1 MKTFEKDEIIDV
13 QTLKSVLLKRKT
25 TLPRFRLPMTKE
37 QAVQLMIAAY
47 EAEVEFRHGT
57 CRLDENTTK
66 AINSLAECLTKQS
79 PKFGLMFCGTCGNGK
94 TTMLF
99 ALRSAISYL
108 ARAGYIQT
116 DNSTESSSLLVV
128 DAKDIVSYARVPNEM
143 KKLAARRMLAI
154 EDLGK
159 EAAEVLDY
167 GNVINPAVDL
177 LEKRY
182 DNQLF
187 TVITTNLRAR
197 EIREKYGDRIAD
209 RFNEM
214 LDVIIFKGNSYRT

>member
-1 MKTFEKDEIIDV
+1 
-13 QTLKSVLLKRKT
+13 
-25 TLPRFRLPMTKE
+25 MTKE

-47 EAEVEFRHGT
+47 EAEVEFRHGK

-66 AINSLAECLTKQS
+66 AINSLSECLTKQS

-128 DAKDIVSYARVPNEM
+128 DAKDIVSYAREPNEM

>member
-1 MKTFEKDEIIDV
+1 
-13 QTLKSVLLKRKT
+13 
-25 TLPRFRLPMTKE
+25 MTKE

-66 AINSLAECLTKQS
+66 SINSLAECLTKQS

-116 DNSTESSSLLVV
+116 DNTTESSSLLVV
-128 DAKDIVSYARVPNEM
+128 DAKDIVSYAREPNEM

>member
-1 MKTFEKDEIIDV
+1 
-13 QTLKSVLLKRKT
+13 
-25 TLPRFRLPMTKE
+25 MTQE

-128 DAKDIVSYARVPNEM
+128 DAKDIVSYAREPNEM

>member
-13 QTLKSVLLKRKT
+13 PTLKSVLLKRKT

-66 AINSLAECLTKQS
+66 SINSLAECLTKQS

-128 DAKDIVSYARVPNEM
+128 DAKDIVSYAREPNEM

>member
-1 MKTFEKDEIIDV
+1 
-13 QTLKSVLLKRKT
+13 
-25 TLPRFRLPMTKE
+25 MTQE

-57 CRLDENTTK
+57 CLLDENTTK
-66 AINSLAECLTKQS
+66 SINSLAECLTKQS

-128 DAKDIVSYARVPNEM
+128 DAKDIVSYAREPNEM

>member
-1 MKTFEKDEIIDV
+1 
-13 QTLKSVLLKRKT
+13 
-25 TLPRFRLPMTKE
+25 MTQE

-128 DAKDIVSYARVPNEM
+128 DAKDIVSYAREPNEM

-187 TVITTNLRAR
+187 TVIPTNLRAR
-197 EIREKYGDRIAD
+197 ETREKYGDRIAD

-214 LDVIIFKGNSYRT
+214 LGVIIFKGNSYRT

>member
-47 EAEVEFRHGT
+47 EAEVEFRHGI

-66 AINSLAECLTKQS
+66 SINSLAECLTKQS

-108 ARAGYIQT
+108 ARAGCIQT

-128 DAKDIVSYARVPNEM
+128 DAKDIVSYAREPNEM

>member
-1 MKTFEKDEIIDV
+1 
-13 QTLKSVLLKRKT
+13 
-25 TLPRFRLPMTKE
+25 MTKE

-66 AINSLAECLTKQS
+66 SINSLAECLTKQS

-128 DAKDIVSYARVPNEM
+128 DAKDIVSYAREPNEM

>member
-1 MKTFEKDEIIDV
+1 
-13 QTLKSVLLKRKT
+13 
-25 TLPRFRLPMTKE
+25 MTKE

-47 EAEVEFRHGT
+47 EAEVEFRHGI

-66 AINSLAECLTKQS
+66 SINSLAECLTKQS

-116 DNSTESSSLLVV
+116 DNSTDSSSLLVV
-128 DAKDIVSYARVPNEM
+128 DAKDIVSYAREPNEM

>member
-1 MKTFEKDEIIDV
+1 
-13 QTLKSVLLKRKT
+13 
-25 TLPRFRLPMTKE
+25 MTQE

-66 AINSLAECLTKQS
+66 AINSLSECLTKQS

-128 DAKDIVSYARVPNEM
+128 DAKDIVSYAREPNEM

>member
-1 MKTFEKDEIIDV
+1 
-13 QTLKSVLLKRKT
+13 
-25 TLPRFRLPMTKE
+25 MTKE

-47 EAEVEFRHGT
+47 EAEVEFRHGI

-66 AINSLAECLTKQS
+66 SINSLAECLTKQS

-128 DAKDIVSYARVPNEM
+128 DAKDIVSYAREPNEM

>member
-66 AINSLAECLTKQS
+66 SINSLAECLTKQS

-116 DNSTESSSLLVV
+116 DNTTESSSLLVV
-128 DAKDIVSYARVPNEM
+128 DAKDIVSYAREPNEM

>member
-1 MKTFEKDEIIDV
+1 MS
-13 QTLKSVLLKRKT
+13 Q
-25 TLPRFRLPMTKE
+25 E

-128 DAKDIVSYARVPNEM
+128 DAKDIVSYAREPHER

>member
-25 TLPRFRLPMTKE
+25 TLPRFRLPMSQE

-128 DAKDIVSYARVPNEM
+128 DAKDIVSYAREPNEM

>member
-1 MKTFEKDEIIDV
+1 MS
-13 QTLKSVLLKRKT
+13 Q
-25 TLPRFRLPMTKE
+25 E

-128 DAKDIVSYARVPNEM
+128 DAKDIVSYAREPNEM

>member
-1 MKTFEKDEIIDV
+1 
-13 QTLKSVLLKRKT
+13 
-25 TLPRFRLPMTKE
+25 MTKE

-128 DAKDIVSYARVPNEM
+128 DAKDIVSYALVPNEM

>member
-1 MKTFEKDEIIDV
+1 
-13 QTLKSVLLKRKT
+13 
-25 TLPRFRLPMTKE
+25 MTSE
-37 QAVQLMIAAY
+37 QASQLLSAAY
-47 EAEVEFRHGT
+47 AAEVEFRNGT
-57 CRLDENTTK
+57 YHSDTETS
-66 AINSLAECLTKQS
+66 SLIRRVAECLTQES

-108 ARAGYIQT
+108 ASSGYLQT
-116 DNSTESSSLLVV
+116 DNTPEAASLLVV
-128 DAKDIVSYARVPNEM
+128 DAKDIVNYSREPGAM
-143 KKLAARRMLAI
+143 KKLAARNMLAI

-159 EAAEVLDY
+159 EASEVLDY

>member
-1 MKTFEKDEIIDV
+1 
-13 QTLKSVLLKRKT
+13 
-25 TLPRFRLPMTKE
+25 MTKE

>member
-25 TLPRFRLPMTKE
+25 TLPRFRLPMSQE

-66 AINSLAECLTKQS
+66 AISSLAECLTKQS

-128 DAKDIVSYARVPNEM
+128 DAKDIVSYAREPNEM

>member
-1 MKTFEKDEIIDV
+1 
-13 QTLKSVLLKRKT
+13 
-25 TLPRFRLPMTKE
+25 MTKE

-128 DAKDIVSYARVPNEM
+128 DAKDIVSYAREPNEM

>member
-1 MKTFEKDEIIDV
+1 
-13 QTLKSVLLKRKT
+13 
-25 TLPRFRLPMTKE
+25 
-37 QAVQLMIAAY
+37 MIAAY

-66 AINSLAECLTKQS
+66 AISSLAECLTKQS

-128 DAKDIVSYARVPNEM
+128 DAKDIVSYAREPNEM

>member
-1 MKTFEKDEIIDV
+1 MS
-13 QTLKSVLLKRKT
+13 Q
-25 TLPRFRLPMTKE
+25 E

-66 AINSLAECLTKQS
+66 AISSLAECLTKQS

-128 DAKDIVSYARVPNEM
+128 DAKDIVSYAREPNEM

>member
-128 DAKDIVSYARVPNEM
+128 DAKDIVSYAREPNEM